1 MGRQQLLLKQE
12 LTIPQILRTY
22 ANDGRCAMGAIYSY
36 FGWDGGPDSD
46 MTMSITAALPEL
58 EKTGLRDD
66 FSIIELNDAG

>member
-1 MGRQQLLLKQE
+1 MGR
-12 LTIPQILRTY
+12 PQITEQY
-22 ANDGRCAMGAIYSY
+22 SDVYDGRCAMGTIYSY